1 MFFKKLQAGWER
13 MMEYLH
19 QQNDVTP
26 EIIKHPEVEQFISE
40 TATVLNDA
48 VDYGIRE
55 VQPSDITIQRL
66 KESNYVFSGFKVF
79 HELKE
84 TFPSLIDEN
93 GNRKPFE
100 QFLRDVQSVHKTYN
114 SQYLRAEYNFAV
126 QSSLMASKWEQFQ
139 QDGDRYYLQYRTAGD
154 ERVRISHRMLEDITL
169 PIDSPFWDKYYPPN
183 GWGCRCTVV
192 QVRKSKYPVSD
203 EKQAMNAGSS
213 ATVGKHQE
221 MFMFN
226 AGKQMAAFP
235 AYNPYTIKKCITCSK
250 SGFKLAKIP
259 DNELCA
265 VCKVILA
272 MKQAKESLKLQRAE
286 IKAWAKENL
295 VGKTVLVNKIS
306 NPIEFT
312 MTGIKEALNQPH
324 KQVRSKNESLR
335 DIVNLLKKGTYV
347 KEDFDEKENPM
358 ILKYHYVKIAVGKE
372 NSYAVIRELKD
383 GRVQFYSIVEKIKEP
398 RKT

>member
-1 MFFKKLQAGWER
+1 

-19 QQNDVTP
+19 KQDDVTA
-26 EIIKHPEVEQFISE
+26 KMLKDPEVEQFVTK
-40 TATVLNDA
+40 TAAVLNNA
-48 VDYGIRE
+48 VDFGIRE
-55 VQPSDITIQRL
+55 VPPADITIERL

-100 QFLRDVQSVHKTYN
+100 QFLNDVQTVHKKYN

-126 QSSLMASKWEQFQ
+126 NSSLMAAKWEQFQ
-139 QDGDRYYLQYRTAGD
+139 KDGDRYYLQYSTAGD
-154 ERVRISHRMLEDITL
+154 ERVRISHQMLEGITL
-169 PIDSPFWDKYYPPN
+169 PINSQFWDKYYPPN

-192 QVRKSKYPVSD
+192 QVRKSKYPASD

-213 ATVGKHQE
+213 ATAGKHQE

-226 AGKQMAAFP
+226 AGKRMAVFP
-235 AYNPYTIKKCITCSK
+235 AYNPYTIKKCTTCSK

-265 VCKVILA
+265 VCKVVFE
-272 MKQAKESLKLQRAE
+272 MKQAKENLKLQRAE
-286 IKAWAKENL
+286 VKAWAKDNL

-306 NPIEFT
+306 NPVEFT

-324 KQVRSKNESLR
+324 KQVRAKNESLKN
-335 DIVNLLKKGTYV
+335 IVNLLENGSHVLESFEDKG
-347 KEDFDEKENPM
+347 NPM
-358 ILKYHYVKIAVGKE
+358 VLKYHYVKIAIGKE
-372 NSYAVIRELKD
+372 DSFAVIRELKD
-383 GRVQFYSIVEKIKEP
+383 GRLQFYSIVEKIKEP